1 MTVRYY
7 SSGDAGAPALP
18 GNTPGALIDL
28 LDKCLV
34 TGYGSKPG
42 AGWTKA
48 FSGTNIAAFKQ
59 GAGSN
64 GMYLRVDDSA
74 VLASNATRFARM
86 RGYEQMT
93 DINTG
98 TNQFPLATDT
108 AALGNTGG
116 STVLIK
122 ANSSNAAN
130 ARPWIVVADERLFYL
145 FIQSY
150 QEYGNPFYY
159 NGFHAF
165 GDIVNL
171 KPVDPYATI
180 LIGYGSGD
188 SLAQS
193 SVIFNLGNSIASVP
207 SNHYNL
213 ARAISGVG
221 APIRAGMTGD
231 YSKQGGGTPC
241 NGIMTYP
248 NPADGALYMG
258 QIQVSD
264 AIGSTQAMRGLMPGL
279 WTHFHPPSIMQPFD
293 TFDGQGPL
301 AGKSFQI
308 LPVGSNASVIVE
320 TSDTWR

>member
-74 VLASNATRFARM
+74 VLASNVDRFARM

-98 TNQFPLATDT
+98 TNEFPLATDT
-108 AALGNTGG
+108 TALGNTGG

-122 ANSSNAAN
+122 SGSSNVAN

-145 FIQSY
+145 FIQSWPE
-150 QEYGNPFYY
+150 QANQSYY
-159 NGFHAF
+159 NGLHAF
-165 GDIVNL
+165 GDIINL
-171 KPVDPYATI
+171 KPIDPYATI
-180 LIGYGSGD
+180 LIGFQALS
-188 SLAQS
+188 SLS
-193 SVIFNLGNSIASVP
+193 SQVVFPLGTTIGTTASH
-207 SNHYNL
+207 HYNL
-213 ARAISGVG
+213 ARAISGIG
-221 APIRAGMTGD
+221 PPIRAGMTTD
-231 YSKQGGGTPC
+231 YSKQGGNTPC
-241 NGIMTYP
+241 SGLMTYP

-258 QIQVSD
+258 QMQVSD

-279 WTHFHPPSIMQPFD
+279 WSHFHPPTIMQPFD